1 LIYPGQRHY
10 PDDRQ
15 DRLSGDPEVA
25 MQSVLITGGAGFIG
39 QNLVHAWR
47 ARRPADQLVV
57 VDAMTYAAN
66 IRSLEPLIADRS
78 IHFVNGDIRDA
89 TLMRRLFDEHRFTRV
104 AHLAAE
110 SHVDRSI
117 ADPEAFLQTNVLGT
131 FTLLKTAL
139 DAWRSAGTADRAR
152 FLHVSTDEVYGSL
165 EFTDPAFTESA
176 PYRPNS
182 PYAASKAASDHL
194 VRAFVATWRLPA
206 LITNCSNNYGPWQHP
221 EKLIP
226 LMIIHALEGK
236 SLPVYGDGGNVRDW
250 LHVSDHCDALMAVIE
265 RGRVGETYN
274 VGGGNE
280 RNNRAVVGLICDT
293 LDRAFAA
300 DPELAARFPS
310 CPAAAGGSCHALISY
325 VTDRPGHDRRYAID
339 ATRLANELGNRCAV
353 DFESGL
359 GRTVHWYLDHEEWWR
374 DVTSGAY
381 QAWIAK
387 NYGFRIAV

>member
-1 LIYPGQRHY
+1 
-10 PDDRQ
+10 
-15 DRLSGDPEVA
+15 

-47 ARRPADQLVV
+47 AARPTDRLVI

-66 IRSLEPLIADRS
+66 VRSLESLIADRS
-78 IHFVNGDIRDA
+78 IEFVIGDVNDA
-89 TLMRRLFDEHRFTRV
+89 TLLGRLFQEHQFTRV

-117 ADPEAFLQTNVLGT
+117 VDPEAFLQTNVVGT
-131 FTLLKTAL
+131 FKLLKAAL
-139 DAWRSAGTADRAR
+139 DFWRTAGTLDHAR

-165 EFTDPAFTESA
+165 EISDPAFQETS

-194 VRAFVATWRLPA
+194 VRAFVATYGIPA
-206 LITNCSNNYGPWQHP
+206 LITNCSNNYGPYQHP

-236 SLPVYGDGGNVRDW
+236 ALPIYGDGSNVRDW

-265 RGRVGETYN
+265 RGRIGETYN
-274 VGGGNE
+274 IGGGNE
-280 RNNRAVVGLICDT
+280 QNNRDVVGLICDT

-300 DPELAARFPS
+300 DPELASRFPL
-310 CPAAAGGSCHALISY
+310 CPAAARQSCRSLITY
-325 VTDRPGHDRRYAID
+325 VTDRPGHDHRYAIN
-339 ATRLANELGNRCAV
+339 AGKLADELSKRCSV

-359 GRTVHWYLDHEEWWR
+359 GQTIRWYLDQEDWWR
-374 DVTSGAY
+374 DVISGSY
-381 QAWIAK
+381 KAWIDK

>member
-1 LIYPGQRHY
+1 
-10 PDDRQ
+10 
-15 DRLSGDPEVA
+15 

-47 ARRPADQLVV
+47 AARPEDRVV
-57 VDAMTYAAN
+57 VIDAMTYAAN
-66 IRSLEPLIADRS
+66 VRSLEPLVSARS
-78 IHFVNGDIRDA
+78 IRFVNGDIRDA
-89 TLMRRLFDEHRFTRV
+89 ALLQRLFEEHRFTRV

-117 ADPEAFLQTNVLGT
+117 VDPEAFLQTNVLGS
-131 FTLLKTAL
+131 FTLLKAAL
-139 DAWRSAGTADRAR
+139 DAWRSAGALDRAR

-165 EFTDPAFTESA
+165 EFTDPAFTEST

-194 VRAFVATWRLPA
+194 VRAFVATYGMPA

-226 LMIIHALEGK
+226 LMILHALEGK
-236 SLPVYGDGGNVRDW
+236 SLPVYGDGSNVRDW
-250 LHVSDHCDALMAVIE
+250 LHVSDHCEALMAVIE
-265 RGRVGETYN
+265 RGRVGDTYN

-280 RNNRAVVGLICDT
+280 RSNRDVVGLICDT

-300 DPELAARFPS
+300 DPKLAARFPS
-310 CPAAAGGSCHALISY
+310 CPAATGESCRALITF
-325 VTDRPGHDRRYAID
+325 VTDRPGHDHRYAID
-339 ATRLANELGNRCAV
+339 ASKLANELGNRCKV

-359 GRTVHWYLDHEEWWR
+359 GRTIRWYLEHEAWWR

-381 QAWIAK
+381 KAWIDK